1 LKFLADENIAHLVI
15 ERLRHDGHS
24 VISISEVASGSEDV
38 DVLEMARHEQ
48 AILLT
53 DDKDFGELVF
63 RQRRA
68 TAGVLLLRLEGM
80 PQSDRASL
88 IAGVVAKYGDQLKD
102 VFTVVAP
109 KDVRIR
115 IVGP

>member
-1 LKFLADENIAHLVI
+1 MKFLADENIAHLVI
-15 ERLRHDGHS
+15 ERLRQDGHS
-24 VISISEVASGSEDV
+24 VISISEVARGSEDV

-68 TAGVLLLRLEGM
+68 TAGVLLRLEGM

-88 IAGVVAKYGDQLKD
+88 IASIVAKYGDQLKD
-102 VFTVVAP
+102 AFTVVAP

-115 IVGP
+115 TIGP